1 MSMNGRL
8 RRRSLIATIAAGIVL
23 ILSGCANPN
32 APSNVNFSKGLTRYL
47 GKGSNGR
54 ICYTMSHGFPFD
66 VFAVGSHFQD
76 YNSEDESNVRIAES
90 TILHLHQLVFA
101 HLVSTV
107 NTRSPAEDTNGDTS
121 LFPAVRYDLTPQGRH
136 LIYPGD
142 PSHFAS
148 ICFANLIVSKVVSF
162 TIPGQEHGQTVSTVR
177 WRAGAIP
184 DVDVA
189 PFFKSGKLSF
199 LQHFAERQSA
209 RSRTGK
215 FVLTSLGWEYVS
227 GV

>member
-1 MSMNGRL
+1 MSINVRL
-8 RRRSLIATIAAGIVL
+8 RRRPLIATIAAGMLL

-32 APSNVNFSKGLTRYL
+32 APSNANFSKGLARYL

-54 ICYTMSHGFPFD
+54 ICDTMSHGFPFD
-66 VFAVGSHFQD
+66 VFTVGSHFQY
-76 YNSEDESNVRIAES
+76 YNSESGNNVRIAEP

-101 HLVSTV
+101 HLASMA
-107 NTRSPAEDTNGDTS
+107 NTRAPAEDTNGDTS
-121 LFPAVRYDLTPQGRH
+121 LFPAVRYDLTALGRH

-142 PSHFAS
+142 ATHNAD

-177 WRAGAIP
+177 WRASAIP
-184 DVDVA
+184 DANVA
-189 PFFKSGKLSF
+189 PLFKSGKLPF
-199 LQHFAERQSA
+199 LQHLAERQSTI
-209 RSRTGK
+209 SRTGK

-227 GV
+227 ST